1 MSDQPLSDADRLS
14 AARFMTQP
22 VSPEDEV
29 MLSTQDRIALALI
42 ALWVVGWLVF
52 YVTVCP

>member
-1 MSDQPLSDADRLS
+1 
-14 AARFMTQP
+14 
-22 VSPEDEV
+22 
-29 MLSTQDRIALALI
+29 MLSTQDKIALGLI